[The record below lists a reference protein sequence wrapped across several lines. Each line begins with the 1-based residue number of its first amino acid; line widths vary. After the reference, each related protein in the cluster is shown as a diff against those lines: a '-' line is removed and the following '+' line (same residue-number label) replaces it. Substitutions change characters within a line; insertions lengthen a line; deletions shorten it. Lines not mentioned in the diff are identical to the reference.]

1 MACSEQSPW
10 RHSGGTHWDENR
22 ARSLEIN
29 TYINQIKNHVF
40 NDVNVDIQTS
50 KTEINSNIVKFWLAI
65 LQNQLTWRHVG
76 FRALAPI
83 KHLLAVLFCQATRT
97 ISIQFLKCFKECRQ
111 SFFDSLHHNSSGRSS
126 TCCIHMYPLYF
137 SFFPKQFCKIW
148 QIFLREHPAHDHPY
162 AGEIGCSTPLRDMS
176 LDLPSL
182 VTHQSGLSSR
192 PPPHVIVVCTPF
204 LCVSCPMHQPLNI
217 IQYYWMSCCP
227 PRFAWF
233 LPFYPTCILL
243 NQSVDARSSLDLI
256 DRYLR

>member
-148 QIFLREHPAHDHPY
+148 QIFSAWTSRSWPPLCRGNWLLDPPQRHVSWLAFTRNPPKRFIQSPTTSCY
-162 AGEIGCSTPLRDMS
+162 CSLHALS
-176 LDLPSL
+176 LCILPHAS
-182 VTHQSGLSSR
+182 T
-192 PPPHVIVVCTPF
+192 IE
-204 LCVSCPMHQPLNI
+204 
-217 IQYYWMSCCP
+217 YYP
-227 PRFAWF
+227 
-233 LPFYPTCILL
+233 ILL
-243 NQSVDARSSLDLI
+243 NVLLPSQICMVPSFLPNLYPTESICGRKVEPWF
-256 DRYLR
+256 DR